1 MTAPKTFKTSFR
13 DLFVLN
19 QDRVFVIAG
28 DDEAEKK
35 DIVMSWVL
43 RWKGFWDAQRIP
55 IRATGVTVVGEPDP
69 AALFM
74 GINGV
79 VARWG
84 TGPVI
89 EQEVIDPSD
98 EGPQHIGDLRE
109 ITTIAGKAYVVG
121 MGRTVYRCD
130 GKQKWQR
137 IDAGIREGPH
147 EKSYAGLNSID
158 GWTGTSLVTAGFE
171 GEIWSFNGKKW
182 TQHSSPTN
190 LTLNKVVCTPDKQT
204 VICGQMGLVLQSSGR
219 TWQIVENDATEDEFW
234 GAAWFKDAVYLAT
247 LDDLYRLRG
256 GRIEKVRIQPADKN
270 KPIEFSAN
278 VSFFRLH
285 SDGNVLWSI
294 GRKQAMYST
303 DGDHWTETP
312 YK

>member
-1 MTAPKTFKTSFR
+1 VTAPKGFKTSFR
-13 DLFVLN
+13 D
-19 QDRVFVIAG
+19 VFVRDAGRVYFVAG

-43 RWKGFWDAQRIP
+43 RWTGVWGNQRIP
-55 IRATGVTVVGEPDP
+55 LRATGVTIVGEPDP

-74 GINGV
+74 GIDGV
-79 VARWG
+79 IARWG
-84 TGPVI
+84 AGAV
-89 EQEVIDPSD
+89 EQEIIDPSD
-98 EGPQHIGDLRE
+98 EGPQRIGDLRD
-109 ITTIAGKAYVVG
+109 INTIAGKAYVVG
-121 MGRTVYRCD
+121 MGRTVYWCD
-130 GKQKWQR
+130 GRLNWKR
-137 IDAGIREGPH
+137 IDAGIREG
-147 EKSYAGLNSID
+147 EEEESDAGLNSID

-190 LTLNKVVCTPDKQT
+190 LTLNKVVCMPDKQS
-204 VICGQMGLVLQSSGR
+204 VICGQMGTVLQSSGR
-219 TWQIVENDATEDEFW
+219 AWKIVENDATEDEFW
-234 GAAWFKDAVYLAT
+234 GAAWFKDAVYLST

-256 GRIEKVRIQPADKN
+256 GRIEKVKIQPADKK
-270 KPIEFSAN
+270 KPIELSPKL
-278 VSFFRLH
+278 SFFRLH

-294 GRKQAMYST
+294 GRKQAMYSS